1 MTRIL
6 GLAAAVTWLAQAS
19 SALGVELSQRTQGWA
34 LQAPVQP
41 RAKSSPPKVDASLPR
56 QESKNKSAREKRA
69 KERSAKER
77 SANEGSVKERSVT
90 KEKSAKR
97 RGEQKTAPATSRQS
111 EDAPVTRSQPPTP
124 LGDSKPPAASEGASE
139 SKTTWST
146 DEVLEARARCVELLA
161 PIIAEVIVAPAIR
174 AGPCGT
180 PAPIVVKSIGTSIR
194 VAMNPPITVNCKM
207 AAALHTWLERNV
219 QPAAR
224 QFLGEEIAAVSGALG
239 YQCRNRADTGRTS
252 EHGFAN
258 AMDILGFVTRS
269 GRRLSVLDDWGPTE
283 GVRPD
288 DEPTTSGQKGQK
300 QCAAGESL
308 PAATPAPPSPQGPG
322 KISNHSSAPA
332 DREDPA
338 KCAEPRPEQRFLKR
352 IHQEACGLF
361 DTVLGPDANK
371 DHHNHFHLD
380 LAERS
385 RRSSYC
391 R

>member
-1 MTRIL
+1 
-6 GLAAAVTWLAQAS
+6 
-19 SALGVELSQRTQGWA
+19 
-34 LQAPVQP
+34 
-41 RAKSSPPKVDASLPR
+41 
-56 QESKNKSAREKRA
+56 
-69 KERSAKER
+69 
-77 SANEGSVKERSVT
+77 
-90 KEKSAKR
+90 
-97 RGEQKTAPATSRQS
+97 
-111 EDAPVTRSQPPTP
+111 
-124 LGDSKPPAASEGASE
+124 
-139 SKTTWST
+139 
-146 DEVLEARARCVELLA
+146 VLEARAQCVELLA
-161 PIIAEVIVAPAIR
+161 PIIAEVIVAPAMR

-180 PAPIVVKSIGTSIR
+180 PAPIVVKSIGTSTR

-224 QFLGEEIAAVSGALG
+224 QLLGEEIAAMNGTLG

-252 EHGFAN
+252 QHGFAN
-258 AMDILGFVTRS
+258 ATDILGFVTRS

-283 GVRPD
+283 RERQD
-288 DEPTTSGQKGQK
+288 SEPTTSGHKGQE
-300 QCAAGESL
+300 QCAAGESS
-308 PAATPAPPSPQGPG
+308 PVASPSASSPQGSG
-322 KISNHSSAPA
+322 KIANHSSVPA
-332 DREDPA
+332 DQKDPA

-371 DHHNHFHLD
+371 DHRNHFHLD

>member
-6 GLAAAVTWLAQAS
+6 GLAVAIAWLAQAS
-19 SALGVELSQRTQGWA
+19 SALGVEISQRTQGRA
-34 LQAPVQP
+34 LEAPVQP
-41 RAKSSPPKVDASLPR
+41 RAKTDESLPR
-56 QESKNKSAREKRA
+56 HESKNKSAREKRA

-77 SANEGSVKERSVT
+77 SVKERSVT
-90 KEKSAKR
+90 KEKSAKSR
-97 RGEQKTAPATSRQS
+97 RDRKAAPATSRQS
-111 EDAPVTRSQPPTP
+111 EDAPVTRSQPSTP
-124 LGDSKPPAASEGASE
+124 LGDSKPPAASEAASE

-146 DEVLEARARCVELLA
+146 DEVMEARARCVELLA

-180 PAPIVVKSIGTSIR
+180 PAPIVAKSIGTSIR

-207 AAALHTWLERNV
+207 AAALHTWLEQSV

-224 QFLGEEIAAVSGALG
+224 QLLGEEIAAVSEALG
-239 YQCRNRADTGRTS
+239 YQCRNRADIGRTS
-252 EHGFAN
+252 QHGFAN
-258 AMDILGFVTRS
+258 AIDILGFVTRS
-269 GRRLSVLDDWGPTE
+269 GRRLSVLDDWGPISP
-283 GVRPD
+283 G
-288 DEPTTSGQKGQK
+288 SCGNGGAGG
-300 QCAAGESL
+300 AAG
-308 PAATPAPPSPQGPG
+308 
-322 KISNHSSAPA
+322 

-371 DHHNHFHLD
+371 DHRNHFHLD

>member
-1 MTRIL
+1 M
-6 GLAAAVTWLAQAS
+6 
-19 SALGVELSQRTQGWA
+19 
-34 LQAPVQP
+34 
-41 RAKSSPPKVDASLPR
+41 
-56 QESKNKSAREKRA
+56 
-69 KERSAKER
+69 
-77 SANEGSVKERSVT
+77 
-90 KEKSAKR
+90 
-97 RGEQKTAPATSRQS
+97 APAASRQS
-111 EDAPVTRSQPPTP
+111 EDAPVTRSQPPTSP
-124 LGDSKPPAASEGASE
+124 GGSKPPAASEEATK

-194 VAMNPPITVNCKM
+194 VAMNPPITVNCRM

-224 QFLGEEIAAVSGALG
+224 QFVGEEIVAVSGAVG
-239 YQCRNRADTGRTS
+239 YQCRNRADAGRTS
-252 EHGFAN
+252 QHGFAN
-258 AMDILGFVTRS
+258 AIDILGFITRS

-283 GVRPD
+283 RARPD
-288 DEPTTSGQKGQK
+288 HVPTTSGQKGQQ
-300 QCAAGESL
+300 QCAAGKSM
-308 PAATPAPPSPQGPG
+308 PAATPGPPSPQGSG
-322 KISNHSSAPA
+322 NKIANHSSAPA

-352 IHQEACGLF
+352 IHQEACVLF

-371 DHHNHFHLD
+371 DHRNHFHLD
-380 LAERS
+380 LAERN

>member
-6 GLAAAVTWLAQAS
+6 GLAAAVAWLAQAS
-19 SALGVELSQRTQGWA
+19 SALGIEVSQRTQGQA
-34 LQAPVQP
+34 LQAPVQF
-41 RAKSSPPKVDASLPR
+41 RAKSSPPEVDASLPR
-56 QESKNKSAREKRA
+56 QEWKNKDTREKRA
-69 KERSAKER
+69 
-77 SANEGSVKERSVT
+77 KERSVT

-97 RGEQKTAPATSRQS
+97 RGERKTVPATSRQS
-111 EDAPVTRSQPPTP
+111 EEATVTRSQHPTP
-124 LGDSKPPAASEGASE
+124 LGDSKPLAASGEASE
-139 SKTTWST
+139 STTTWST

-180 PAPIVVKSIGTSIR
+180 PAPIVLKSIGTSIR

-207 AAALHTWLERNV
+207 AAALHTWLEQNV

-239 YQCRNRADTGRTS
+239 YQCRNRADIGRTS
-252 EHGFAN
+252 QHGFAN
-258 AMDILGFVTRS
+258 AIDILGFVTRS
-269 GRRLSVLDDWGPTE
+269 GRRLSVLDDWGPTDR
-283 GVRPD
+283 GRPD
-288 DEPTTSGQKGQK
+288 EEPTTSGQKGQN
-300 QCAAGESL
+300 QCAARESL
-308 PAATPAPPSPQGPG
+308 PTATPGPPSPQGPG
-322 KISNHSSAPA
+322 KIANPSSAPA
-332 DREDPA
+332 DRQDP
-338 KCAEPRPEQRFLKR
+338 CAEPRPEQQFLKR

>member
-1 MTRIL
+1 
-6 GLAAAVTWLAQAS
+6 
-19 SALGVELSQRTQGWA
+19 
-34 LQAPVQP
+34 
-41 RAKSSPPKVDASLPR
+41 
-56 QESKNKSAREKRA
+56 
-69 KERSAKER
+69 
-77 SANEGSVKERSVT
+77 
-90 KEKSAKR
+90 
-97 RGEQKTAPATSRQS
+97 
-111 EDAPVTRSQPPTP
+111 
-124 LGDSKPPAASEGASE
+124 
-139 SKTTWST
+139 
-146 DEVLEARARCVELLA
+146 VLEARAQCVELLA

-224 QFLGEEIAAVSGALG
+224 QFLDEEIAAVSGALG
-239 YQCRNRADTGRTS
+239 YQCRNRADNGRTS
-252 EHGFAN
+252 QHGFAN
-258 AMDILGFVTRS
+258 AIDVLGFVTRS
-269 GRRLSVLDDWGPTE
+269 GRRLSVLDDWGRTE
-283 GVRPD
+283 KVP
-288 DEPTTSGQKGQK
+288 DEPTTAGQKGEK
-300 QCAAGESL
+300 QCAAGQSL
-308 PAATPAPPSPQGPG
+308 LAATPAAPSPQG
-322 KISNHSSAPA
+322 KIANHSGAPA

>member
-1 MTRIL
+1 M
-6 GLAAAVTWLAQAS
+6 
-19 SALGVELSQRTQGWA
+19 
-34 LQAPVQP
+34 
-41 RAKSSPPKVDASLPR
+41 
-56 QESKNKSAREKRA
+56 
-69 KERSAKER
+69 
-77 SANEGSVKERSVT
+77 
-90 KEKSAKR
+90 
-97 RGEQKTAPATSRQS
+97 APATSRQS

-124 LGDSKPPAASEGASE
+124 LGDSKPPAASEEAPE
-139 SKTTWST
+139 TKTTWST

-161 PIIAEVIVAPAIR
+161 PVIAEVIVAPAIR

-239 YQCRNRADTGRTS
+239 YQCRNRADIGRTS
-252 EHGFAN
+252 QHGFAN
-258 AMDILGFVTRS
+258 AIDILGFVTRS

-283 GVRPD
+283 RVRPD
-288 DEPTTSGQKGQK
+288 DEPTTSGQKMQK

-322 KISNHSSAPA
+322 KIANHSSAPA
-332 DREDPA
+332 DREE
-338 KCAEPRPEQRFLKR
+338 KCAEPHPEQRFLKR

-371 DHHNHFHLD
+371 DHRNHFHLD